1 MNKQRNTNSN
11 LFVIQPNS
19 DLNDDE
25 DFGTDEKEQR
35 ANRIMQRLLEDKF
48 RDLDNFL
55 DKKMMRG
62 LQDLA
67 ESARTRLDVIEKT

>member
-1 MNKQRNTNSN
+1 MHKQRNTNSN

-25 DFGTDEKEQR
+25 DFGIDEKEQR

>member
-25 DFGTDEKEQR
+25 DFGIDEKEQR

-67 ESARTRLDVIEKT
+67 ESARTRLNVIEKT